1 MKYLK
6 IHLGTFKE
14 TFNEWNNSS
23 ASKDSASIAY
33 YAIFSLPGLL
43 IIVIWIAGIFFGDE
57 AIRGEITR
65 QASGIAGKDI
75 ADSIQTM
82 IMSAVWDNQNIWMK
96 IFGIL
101 TLIFGATTLF
111 FQMQRSLNTLWDVE
125 AAPKK
130 AFQKYVL
137 DRANSLGMIL
147 IIAFL
152 LLISLILSS
161 ILGLA
166 NEWITRHF
174 GLETFLMARIINFV
188 LSFLVVVVLFAF
200 MFKVLPDVEISWR
213 SVWMGA
219 FVTALLF
226 NIGKFLLSYYFEI
239 SKPTS
244 IFGAA
249 GTIILLMMW
258 INYTCQL
265 VFFGAEFTKVYAQ
278 KMGHFIQPSR
288 HAKWSA
294 AKIVERFFEQK
305 RKQSKRRM
313 KINMSFF

>member
-1 MKYLK
+1 MKYLT
-6 IHLGTFKE
+6 LTWQLLKE
-14 TFNEWNNSS
+14 TFNEWNGGS
-23 ASKDSASIAY
+23 ASRASASLAY

-43 IIVIWIAGIFFGDE
+43 IIVIWVAGLFFGDE
-57 AIRGEITR
+57 AVRGQVTA
-65 QASGIAGKDI
+65 QASGIAGKEI
-75 ADSIQTM
+75 AASLQTM
-82 IMSAVWDNQNIWMK
+82 IASAVWDNQNVVMK

-111 FQMQRSLNTLWDVE
+111 FEMQRSLNTMWDVE

-130 AFQKYVL
+130 AWRKYIL
-137 DRANSLGMIL
+137 DRANSFGMIL
-147 IIAFL
+147 IISFL
-152 LLISLILSS
+152 LLTSLVLSS
-161 ILGLA
+161 VLGLA
-166 NEWITRHF
+166 NDWITRYF
-174 GLETFLMARIINFV
+174 SLETFVLVQILNFV
-188 LSFLVVVVLFAF
+188 ISFLVVMVLFAL

-226 NIGKFLLSYYFEI
+226 NIGKFLLGFYFEI

-258 INYTCQL
+258 VNYSCQL
-265 VFFGAEFTKVYAQ
+265 VFFGAEFTKVYAN
-278 KMGHFIQPSR
+278 KMNHNIRPSK

-294 AKIVERFFEQK
+294 AKLLK
-305 RKQSKRRM
+305 DAMHKTDSNQSVG
-313 KINMSFF
+313 

>member
-6 IHLGTFKE
+6 FIWELLKE

-258 INYTCQL
+258 INKKT
-265 VFFGAEFTKVYAQ
+265 
-278 KMGHFIQPSR
+278 
-288 HAKWSA
+288 
-294 AKIVERFFEQK
+294 
-305 RKQSKRRM
+305 
-313 KINMSFF
+313 

>member
-1 MKYLK
+1 MKYLRLSWELLK
-6 IHLGTFKE
+6 DTF
-14 TFNEWNNSS
+14 TEWNNGP
-23 ASKDSASIAY
+23 ASKDSASLAY

-43 IIVIWIAGIFFGDE
+43 IIVIWVAGLFFGDE
-57 AIRGEITR
+57 AVQGQITA
-65 QASGIAGKDI
+65 QASGIAGKEI
-75 ADSIQTM
+75 AESLQNM
-82 IMSAVWDNQNIWMK
+82 IVSAVWDNQNIWMK

-111 FQMQRSLNTLWDVE
+111 FHMQRSLNTMWDVE

-130 AFQKYVL
+130 AWRKYVI

-152 LLISLILSS
+152 LLTSLILSS
-161 ILGLA
+161 LLGLA

-174 GLETFLMARIINFV
+174 GLETFIFAQILNFV
-188 LSFLVVVVLFAF
+188 LSFIVVVVLFAL

-213 SVWMGA
+213 SVWVGA

-226 NIGKFLLSYYFEI
+226 NIGKSLLGLYFEI

-249 GTIILLMMW
+249 GTVILLMMW
-258 INYTCQL
+258 VNYSCQL
-265 VFFGAEFTKVYAQ
+265 VFFGAEFTKVYAV
-278 KMGHFIQPSR
+278 KMKHTIKPSR

-294 AKIVERFFEQK
+294 SKLLKDALHKTDSN
-305 RKQSKRRM
+305 QSVG
-313 KINMSFF
+313 

>member
-1 MKYLK
+1 MKYLT
-6 IHLGTFKE
+6 LTWQLLKE
-14 TFNEWNNSS
+14 TFNEWNGGS
-23 ASKDSASIAY
+23 ASRASASLAY

-43 IIVIWIAGIFFGDE
+43 IIVIWVAGLFFGDE
-57 AIRGEITR
+57 AVRGQVTA
-65 QASGIAGKDI
+65 QASGIAGKEI
-75 ADSIQTM
+75 AASLQTM
-82 IMSAVWDNQNIWMK
+82 IASAVWDNQNVVMK

-111 FQMQRSLNTLWDVE
+111 FEMQRSLNTMWDVE

-130 AFQKYVL
+130 AWRKYIL
-137 DRANSLGMIL
+137 DRANSFGMIL
-147 IIAFL
+147 IISFL
-152 LLISLILSS
+152 LLTSLVLSS
-161 ILGLA
+161 VLGLA
-166 NEWITRHF
+166 NDWITRYF
-174 GLETFLMARIINFV
+174 GLETFVLVQILNFV
-188 LSFLVVVVLFAF
+188 ISFLVVMVLFAL

-226 NIGKFLLSYYFEI
+226 NIGKFLLGFYFEI

-258 INYTCQL
+258 VNYSCQL
-265 VFFGAEFTKVYAQ
+265 VFFGAEFTKVYAN
-278 KMGHFIQPSR
+278 KMNHNIRPSK

-294 AKIVERFFEQK
+294 AKLLK
-305 RKQSKRRM
+305 DAMHKTDSNQSVG
-313 KINMSFF
+313 

>member
-1 MKYLK
+1 MNYLK
-6 IHLGTFKE
+6 FTWQLLKE
-14 TFNEWNNSS
+14 TFEEWNNSS

-43 IIVIWIAGIFFGDE
+43 IIVIWIAGIFFGNE
-57 AIRGEITR
+57 AVRGEITN

-75 ADSIQTM
+75 ADSLQTM

-111 FQMQRSLNTLWDVE
+111 FEMQRSLNKLWDVE

-130 AFQKYVL
+130 AFQKYIL

-152 LLISLILSS
+152 LLVSLILSS

-174 GLETFLMARIINFV
+174 GLETFVMARIINFV
-188 LSFLVVVVLFAF
+188 VSFLVVVVLFAF

-226 NIGKFLLSYYFEI
+226 SIGKFLLSYYFEL

-258 INYTCQL
+258 VNYSCQL

-288 HAKWSA
+288 HAKWSP
-294 AKIVERFFEQK
+294 AKLLKDSMHK
-305 RKQSKRRM
+305 RDNDQSVG
-313 KINMSFF
+313 

>member
-1 MKYLK
+1 MKYLT
-6 IHLGTFKE
+6 LTWQLLKE
-14 TFNEWNNSS
+14 TFNEWNGGS
-23 ASKDSASIAY
+23 ASRASASLAY

-43 IIVIWIAGIFFGDE
+43 IIVIWVAGLFFGDE
-57 AIRGEITR
+57 AVRGQVTA
-65 QASGIAGKDI
+65 QASGIAGKEI
-75 ADSIQTM
+75 AASLQTM
-82 IMSAVWDNQNIWMK
+82 IASAVWDNQNVVMK

-111 FQMQRSLNTLWDVE
+111 FEMQRSLNTMWDVE

-130 AFQKYVL
+130 AWRKYIL
-137 DRANSLGMIL
+137 DRANSFGMIL
-147 IIAFL
+147 IISFL
-152 LLISLILSS
+152 LLTSLVLSS
-161 ILGLA
+161 VLGLA
-166 NEWITRHF
+166 NDWITRYF
-174 GLETFLMARIINFV
+174 GLETFVLVQILNFV
-188 LSFLVVVVLFAF
+188 ISFLVVMVLFAL

-226 NIGKFLLSYYFEI
+226 NIGKFLLGFYFEI

-258 INYTCQL
+258 VNYSCQL
-265 VFFGAEFTKVYAQ
+265 VFFGAEFTKVYAY
-278 KMGHFIQPSR
+278 KMNHNIRPSR

-294 AKIVERFFEQK
+294 AKLLK
-305 RKQSKRRM
+305 DAMHKTDSNQSVG
-313 KINMSFF
+313 

>member
-1 MKYLK
+1 MNYLK
-6 IHLGTFKE
+6 FTWQLLKDTFHD
-14 TFNEWNNSS
+14 WNNSS

-43 IIVIWIAGIFFGDE
+43 IIVIWIAGFFFGDE
-57 AIRGEITR
+57 AVKGRITYH
-65 QASGIAGKDI
+65 ASAIAGKEI
-75 ADSIQTM
+75 ADSLQTM
-82 IMSAVWDNQNIWMK
+82 ILSAVWDNQNIWMK

-130 AFQKYVL
+130 AFQKYIL

-147 IIAFL
+147 IISFL
-152 LLISLILSS
+152 LLTSLLLSS
-161 ILGLA
+161 MLGLA

-174 GLETFLMARIINFV
+174 GLETFILAQIINFV
-188 LSFLVVVVLFAF
+188 VSFIVVVVLFAM
-200 MFKVLPDVEISWR
+200 MFKILPDVQISWR

-226 NIGKFLLSYYFEI
+226 NIGKFLLGIYFEL

-249 GTIILLMMW
+249 GTVILLMMW
-258 INYTCQL
+258 VNYSCQL
-265 VFFGAEFTKVYAQ
+265 VFFGAEFTKVYAY
-278 KMGHFIQPSR
+278 KMGHFIKPSQ

-294 AKIVERFFEQK
+294 AKLLKDALHKENSN
-305 RKQSKRRM
+305 QSVG
-313 KINMSFF
+313 

>member
-1 MKYLK
+1 MNYLK
-6 IHLGTFKE
+6 FTWQLLKE
-14 TFNEWNNSS
+14 TFEEWNNSS

-43 IIVIWIAGIFFGDE
+43 IIVIWIAGIFFGNE
-57 AIRGEITR
+57 AVRGEITN

-75 ADSIQTM
+75 ADSLQTM

-111 FQMQRSLNTLWDVE
+111 FEMQRSLNKLWDVE

-130 AFQKYVL
+130 AFQKYIL

-152 LLISLILSS
+152 LLVSLILSS

-174 GLETFLMARIINFV
+174 GLETFVMARIINFV
-188 LSFLVVVVLFAF
+188 VSFLVVVVLFAF

-226 NIGKFLLSYYFEI
+226 SIGKFLLSYYFEL
-239 SKPTS
+239 SRPTS

-249 GTIILLMMW
+249 
-258 INYTCQL
+258 
-265 VFFGAEFTKVYAQ
+265 
-278 KMGHFIQPSR
+278 
-288 HAKWSA
+288 
-294 AKIVERFFEQK
+294 
-305 RKQSKRRM
+305 
-313 KINMSFF
+313 

>member
-1 MKYLK
+1 
-6 IHLGTFKE
+6 
-14 TFNEWNNSS
+14 
-23 ASKDSASIAY
+23 
-33 YAIFSLPGLL
+33 
-43 IIVIWIAGIFFGDE
+43 
-57 AIRGEITR
+57 
-65 QASGIAGKDI
+65 
-75 ADSIQTM
+75 M

-278 KMGHFIQPSR
+278 KMGHIIQPSR

-294 AKIVERFFEQK
+294 AKLLKDSLNK
-305 RKQSKRRM
+305 RESNQSVG
-313 KINMSFF
+313 

>member
-6 IHLGTFKE
+6 FIWELLKE

-65 QASGIAGKDI
+65 QATGIAGKDI

-265 VFFGAEFTKVYAQ
+265 FFFGAEFTKVYAQ

-294 AKIVERFFEQK
+294 AKLLKDSLNK
-305 RKQSKRRM
+305 RESNQSVG
-313 KINMSFF
+313 